1 MPKFT
6 VKATLTKE
14 YEVEVV
20 ATDESQAIAALD
32 EWIEDDFEGFEVSA
46 GWKFEA

>member
-6 VKATLTKE
+6 VHATLTKK
-14 YEVEVV
+14 YEIEVV

-32 EWIEDDFEGFEVSA
+32 EWIADDFDDFEVSV
-46 GWKFEA
+46 GWEFQV